1 MHHLVAA
8 LPVLVG
14 IALTMGACTSLKT
27 KRFADDPTFPETA
40 SKIELTVHKP
50 ANVHATRKY
59 SFTSTQQETG
69 SAAERMMDITWDAS
83 AQLAFGYDSQRHTL
97 VLVDH
102 SNGRT
107 YEISGETAVMRSAL
121 EVSEGVSEET
131 AALVSPVTFWIH
143 EDGRQTGHV
152 TASWSALGSEIRFA
166 IVVNGTPLRVEY
178 GGSFTGERYF
188 AFEREGRLVA
198 FAELSYS
205 GTRGSG
211 EVLVKPDLV
220 DGTEPDMLTL
230 LVVADVVVQLLD
242 LIT

>member
-131 AALVSPVTFWIH
+131 
-143 EDGRQTGHV
+143 DGFVVCPRQ
-152 TASWSALGSEIRFA
+152 RD
-166 IVVNGTPLRVEY
+166 PLRDRRQRHPVAC
-178 GGSFTGERYF
+178 RVRRQLHRR
-188 AFEREGRLVA
+188 ALLRL
-198 FAELSYS
+198 
-205 GTRGSG
+205 
-211 EVLVKPDLV
+211 
-220 DGTEPDMLTL
+220 
-230 LVVADVVVQLLD
+230 
-242 LIT
+242 